1 MSLVGFG
8 GAFTPETVLRAY
20 HQGMFPMPLEEG
32 PMGWF
37 SPDPR
42 GILELGDLHVSRSL
56 RKSMRRFEFRIDTA
70 FAEVIDG
77 CAARRPVWIDE
88 RMRSVYL
95 RLHELGWA
103 HSVETWQHGELV
115 GGLYG
120 LTLGGLFAAES
131 KFHRVSDASKAALVS
146 LVEGLVADPGER
158 LVDVQWQTDHLRS
171 LGVSECSRSQYLAR
185 LPGLLATPPP
195 AMFLRPG
202 PP

>member
-1 MSLVGFG
+1 MGFG

-20 HQGMFPMPLEEG
+20 RRGMFPMPLEEG
-32 PMGWF
+32 PIGWF

-56 RKSMRRFEFRIDTA
+56 RKSMRSFEFRIDTA

-88 RMRSVYL
+88 RMRAVYL

-195 AMFLRPG
+195 AMFLRPDQ
-202 PP
+202 P